1 PAFAG
6 KSASSRRPTIV
17 IGMSSLTEA
26 TPALQDIRGQRVLVE
41 QIRLLYSNANVSSVV
56 TVCVAAILS
65 YLQWA
70 VISHRIVLGWL
81 TYMLV
86 ISLARLVL
94 ATRYWRGGVLA
105 HAKTSAWGT
114 AFTVGAGL
122 SAVGWGS
129 AGILLYPKAHVMN
142 QVFLAFVVGGM
153 ILG

>member
-1 PAFAG
+1 
-6 KSASSRRPTIV
+6 
-17 IGMSSLTEA
+17 
-26 TPALQDIRGQRVLVE
+26 
-41 QIRLLYSNANVSSVV
+41 
-56 TVCVAAILS
+56 
-65 YLQWA
+65 
-70 VISHRIVLGWL
+70 
-81 TYMLV
+81 
-86 ISLARLVL
+86 VL

-153 ILG
+153 ILGAASVLAARPEAFLTFSIPTGIPTTVHFLLHGDDLHFAMGLLSAIFTVATLVVARHTYLTLSLSLKFRFENEILITELQMASRQV